1 MCAVM
6 IGKSLRGRKSEEI
19 IALLG
24 QADASLSEG
33 QSVGEVCRS
42 LGIAEHS
49 YHRWRAEYG
58 GMKLEQVKRLKKLE
72 NENARLRQAVADLTL
87 EKLALKE
94 AAERNC

>member
-1 MCAVM
+1 M

>member
-1 MCAVM
+1 MCAV
-6 IGKSLRGRKSEEI
+6 IVGKGLTGRKSEEI

-33 QSVGEVCRS
+33 QSIGEVCRS

-49 YHRWRAEYG
+49 YHRWRAQYG
-58 GMKLEQVKRLKKLE
+58 GMKLEQVQRLNKLE
-72 NENARLRQAVADLTL
+72 KENARLRQALADLTL
-87 EKLALKE
+87 ENLALKE

>member
-1 MCAVM
+1 M

-33 QSVGEVCRS
+33 QSIGEVCRS